1 MVNVEILTAGRDDCI
16 SLAKLQA
23 EAFDIPCDD
32 KINKYF
38 WMTYILQGYTIKAV
52 VNNVIVGG
60 IGTFPTADNKW
71 YIGYVFVNDRYKKLG
86 IARKMM
92 NYILDNIT
100 IRPMVL
106 TVVTD
111 KPYLVVF
118 YESFGFKIIKKSIN
132 HYQDNTDRFIMEA
145 VGFKG
150 D

>member
-1 MVNVEILTAGRDDCI
+1 MAYVKILRAGCDDCV

-23 EAFDIPCDD
+23 KTFGRQYDD

-52 VNNVIVGG
+52 VNNVIVGC

-71 YIGYVFVNDRYKKLG
+71 FIGYIFVDDKYKKLG

-92 NYILDNIT
+92 NHILDNIT
-100 IRPMVL
+100 VRPMML

-111 KPYLVVF
+111 KPYLVEF

-132 HYQDNTDRFIMEA
+132 HYNDNSDRFVMETI
-145 VGFKG
+145 
-150 D
+150 

>member
-1 MVNVEILTAGRDDCI
+1 MENVQILIAGRDDCV

-23 EAFDIPCDD
+23 KTFGRPYDD

-52 VNNVIVGG
+52 VNSVVVGG

-71 YIGYVFVNDRYKKLG
+71 FIGYVFVDDKYKKRG

-92 NYILDNIT
+92 NYVLDNIT
-100 IRPMVL
+100 VRPIML

-111 KPYLVVF
+111 KPHLVEF

-132 HYQDNTDRFIMEA
+132 HYQDNTDRFIMET
-145 VGFKG
+145 V
-150 D
+150 

>member
-1 MVNVEILTAGRDDCI
+1 MAYVKILMAGRDDCV

-23 EAFDIPCDD
+23 KTFGRQYDD

-52 VNNVIVGG
+52 VNNVIVGC

-71 YIGYVFVNDRYKKLG
+71 FIGYVFVDDKYKKLG

-92 NYILDNIT
+92 NHILDNIT
-100 IRPMVL
+100 VRPMML

-111 KPYLVVF
+111 KPYLVEF

-132 HYQDNTDRFIMEA
+132 HYNDNSDRFVMETI
-145 VGFKG
+145 
-150 D
+150 